1 MTAQTPSRTRRF
13 VHTAGM
19 LGVLVA
25 LLTPFGCASRAKI
38 SASNEIATAQFAI
51 RDARTSG
58 AETHALET
66 LQRAEALVGEARNE
80 SGAKAERLAEKAIAH
95 AQLAAAIAQRESSR
109 KQLMDA
115 QRMEREAGALR
126 QRTTRAVEDQLQ

>member
-1 MTAQTPSRTRRF
+1 
-13 VHTAGM
+13 M
-19 LGVLVA
+19 LSVLVA
-25 LLTPFGCASRAKI
+25 LLIASGCASRAKI

-58 AETHALET
+58 AETYALET

-95 AQLAAAIAQRESSR
+95 AQLAAAISQRESSR

-126 QRTTRAVEDQLQ
+126 QRTTQAVEDQLQ